1 MWDNIVSILGGASM
15 NDRQLRAL
23 QKRRHMADVRRMI
36 LSNPLFKNL
45 EERDQTK
52 LAKLIYKAESIEI
65 YGREREI
72 YRVNQSFDQIVT
84 AVGIVLDEMVEDEE
98 EGEEGDRY

>member
-1 MWDNIVSILGGASM
+1 M

-23 QKRRHMADVRRMI
+23 QKTRHMSDIKRMI

-45 EERDQTK
+45 NERDQKK
-52 LAKLIYKAESIEI
+52 LALLIYKAESIEM

-72 YRVNQSFDQIVT
+72 YRVNQSFDQIIA
-84 AVGIVLDEMVEDEE
+84 AVGIVLDDMAEDEE